1 MNLFAALTMALL
13 SHGIRANA
21 QGLEGEYPYIIKYV
35 ADDKCLAFDI
45 RRHGF
50 SGQGICGLT
59 TSPGDFIANKQAV
72 WRLQP
77 LGGDQYLLKNAVYP
91 DKCLIMSDNGHAQ
104 HPQFY
109 NWGNGPDFCG
119 FPGGK
124 DALIANKQA
133 VWHLEHFRDDMYLI
147 KNDSNRPGECL
158 WFGNNGAD
166 EYPSRFLGHAQNQ
179 LCGREGAY
187 GNPTWMI
194 QKVPPAAEHTIAICE
209 GSEPV
214 AMAVNESSNVVYV
227 RCTRPGGAGLEDR
240 VEAIDAAALDSV
252 GRKTYPVTQVVSLP
266 THADGIDYG
275 MAFND
280 ITHTLYAPVD
290 TGHGQLI
297 TLLMNGSRLDR
308 RSVID
313 LQEVRRPES
322 IAVSPGSGLI
332 LVLAN
337 CAPDRVSRHCRGY
350 YVSSSESDVGK
361 LLFGAEIALLESD
374 TASDRI
380 FLAVAT
386 QMEMRIL
393 ACRNDR
399 LNSDEACRQAGNT
412 NRFDVTSFATV
423 DPSTSSFVTISS
435 GNQLISTDGRT
446 VKTQPIAGDSDKL
459 RGLVAGFG
467 KLYALRQ
474 DRTPD
479 GLSWLRAI
487 DETSGAVAGN
497 WWLGDAGPLPPPH
510 IIDRGRLSMNRRTNK
525 AYAFVRNQLIEMDL
539 NAPR

>member
-1 MNLFAALTMALL
+1 MNLFAAVTIALL

-21 QGLEGEYPYIIKYV
+21 QGLVGEYPYIIKYV

-104 HPQFY
+104 HPQFH
-109 NWGNGPDFCG
+109 NWENGPDFCG

-166 EYPSRFLGHAQNQ
+166 EYPSRFLGHAENQ

-266 THADGIDYG
+266 THADGTLADRPSEQLHFCRAVK
-275 MAFND
+275 AFFNW
-280 ITHTLYAPVD
+280 L
-290 TGHGQLI
+290 
-297 TLLMNGSRLDR
+297 
-308 RSVID
+308 
-313 LQEVRRPES
+313 VRRDY
-322 IAVSPGSGLI
+322 IQASPVNALTAPQGEKTRDR
-332 LVLAN
+332 VLAPWELELIWQKAVGSYGAIIRL
-337 CAPDRVSRHCRGY
+337 CILLGTRK
-350 YVSSSESDVGK
+350 SETTAIQSEWIQEETLVIPASVTK
-361 LLFGAEIALLESD
+361 NRTEHILPLTMRAKRLAERYAK
-374 TASDRI
+374 
-380 FLAVAT
+380 
-386 QMEMRIL
+386 MPKP
-393 ACRNDR
+393 NW
-399 LNSDEACRQAGNT
+399 NSWNKDKKNT
-412 NRFDVTSFATV
+412 EWQDSIHKVTDWTIHDLRRTFATV
-423 DPSTSSFVTISS
+423 HAQIGT
-435 GNQLISTDGRT
+435 
-446 VKTQPIAGDSDKL
+446 
-459 RGLVAGFG
+459 
-467 KLYALRQ
+467 
-474 DRTPD
+474 
-479 GLSWLRAI
+479 
-487 DETSGAVAGN
+487 
-497 WWLGDAGPLPPPH
+497 PPH
-510 IIDRGRLSMNRRTNK
+510 IIERLLNHKSGVVSGVSAIYNRYHYLPQMREALD
-525 AYAFVRNQLIEMDL
+525 AYERYLE
-539 NAPR
+539 PRIFKDSEWC